1 MSRKFF
7 GGQVCYDSIGF
18 TGRMMVSLTALLS
31 EIHREL
37 TSVEK
42 AIREHPYVR
51 AVEAGEVRRERVR
64 FFCGEQFHIIA
75 SDLRSIAL
83 LVHRSR
89 TQRSREFFLKVLQG
103 ESAAWEALRPLSR
116 AFGMGEEEL
125 RAYEP
130 MPATQAYPAYMAWLA
145 CYATAA
151 EVVAAFLVNF
161 PAWGA
166 NCGRLARAL
175 QERYGLK
182 APDVGF
188 LDLFATPPPGF
199 EEEATAVLDEG
210 LARGAEPLAIR
221 RAARLL
227 QGYERLFWDGLW
239 EVSQR

>member
-1 MSRKFF
+1 MT
-7 GGQVCYDSIGF
+7 D
-18 TGRMMVSLTALLS
+18 LTTLLQ
-31 EIHREL
+31 EIRQEL
-37 TSVEK
+37 ASVEQ
-42 AIREHPYVR
+42 AVREHPYVR
-51 AVEAGEVRRERVR
+51 AVEAGEVRRERFR
-64 FFCGEQFHIIA
+64 FFCGEQFYIIG
-75 SDLRSIAL
+75 SDLRSVAL
-83 LVHRSR
+83 LVHRCR
-89 TQRSREFFLKVLQG
+89 TRRSREFFLKILQG
-103 ESAAWEALRPLSR
+103 ESAAWEALHPLAR

-130 MPATQAYPAYMAWLA
+130 MPVTQAYPAYMAWLA

-151 EVVAAFLVNF
+151 EMAAAFLANF

-182 APDVGF
+182 ALDVGF

-199 EEEATAVLDEG
+199 EKEATAVLAEG
-210 LARGAEPLAIR
+210 LARGAEPQAIK